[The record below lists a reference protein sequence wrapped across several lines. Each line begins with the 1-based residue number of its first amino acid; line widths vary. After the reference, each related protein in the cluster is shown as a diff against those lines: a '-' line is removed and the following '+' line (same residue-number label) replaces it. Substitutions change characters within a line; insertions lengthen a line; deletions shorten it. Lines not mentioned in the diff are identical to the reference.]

1 MKFDMIGKDPQ
12 RTADEAGHSI
22 GVTAST
28 PAFDQITEPGNSR
41 DTAVE
46 GRRTECQL
54 LHDEVEPGQAIDTRT
69 TLSGPLAFE
78 VGDHPTD
85 LGQRTNP

>member
-1 MKFDMIGKDPQ
+1 MKFDMISEDPQ

-46 GRRTECQL
+46 GRGTERQL
-54 LHDEVEPGQAIDTRT
+54 LHDEVEPGQAINTRT
-69 TLSGPLAFE
+69 TLSGSLAFE
-78 VGDHPTD
+78 VGNHPTD
-85 LGQRTNP
+85 LGQRTNS